1 MDRWEYA
8 ETLAKL
14 FCEGRHTRKTFPDF
28 INAREG
34 TDYGEDE
41 LFKLI
46 DVRLYYGK
54 FDQSVIARVKAFP
67 HWRKLHAVQVW
78 VNGNNVHAVLDIC
91 AKIDSISELKQEVRT
106 RFPLPDLGTGQV
118 WQRVLAELRRQ
129 RPTHYLPSSASL
141 PQ

>member
-8 ETLAKL
+8 EALAKL

-28 INAREG
+28 VNAREG

-54 FDQSVIARVKAFP
+54 FDQSVS
-67 HWRKLHAVQVW
+67 
-78 VNGNNVHAVLDIC
+78 C
-91 AKIDSISELKQEVRT
+91 ASESLSA
-106 RFPLPDLGTGQV
+106 
-118 WQRVLAELRRQ
+118 LAEAACGAGLGERQQCRRC
-129 RPTHYLPSSASL
+129 S
-141 PQ
+141 